1 MYILFLHII
10 TQFYK
15 FFMQIFRNPEIV
27 QIMGFHST
35 KVHSITRKQE
45 KKSTIILLGE
55 FGIMYINEC
64 ISKMLHFQDE
74 NFF

>member
-1 MYILFLHII
+1 
-10 TQFYK
+10 
-15 FFMQIFRNPEIV
+15 MQIFRNPEIA

-45 KKSTIILLGE
+45 KKSTTILLSE

-64 ISKMLHFQDE
+64 ISKMLYFQDE